1 MSRMPMLRLLGLA
14 FVGLSLLITIAAPAG
29 ASDERAIELAQ
40 EAELAQEVD
49 ASNQIRILA
58 ISGLIDPVLS
68 DFILTELDQAEADGV
83 LALVLTMDSNGTV
96 LNDEDYLELAT
107 RLDQASVQIARWIET
122 GGAALGGSG
131 ELLGTADVIGVSVG
145 ARIGETGD
153 RRLPDSFGDAFGDAT
168 DRLQRVSISAEEA
181 ITLGIS
187 TGPLENAS
195 VLRIFVQEIPGY
207 VAPTPTDED
216 PEGLSQARFV
226 NLSLTQQ
233 LFHTVSSP
241 EVAYLFFVGGL
252 AILIFE
258 LFVAG
263 VGVAGMIG
271 AAMLALG
278 SYGLGAL
285 PTRWWG
291 IALLIAALVAMAID
305 IQTNVPRLYS
315 ALGIA
320 LFVLG
325 TWFLYDG
332 VTMSWLTGLFGIV
345 GAVLYAY
352 TGMPSMVRTRFSTPT
367 IGRKWMIGKL
377 GEATSDLRPDGTI
390 VIDDTPWQA
399 ITNRATPLSAG
410 DRVRVVG
417 IDRLLLEVEPEEG
430 GARDYRERATSDE

>member
-1 MSRMPMLRLLGLA
+1 MS
-14 FVGLSLLITIAAPAG
+14 APAVS
-29 ASDERAIELAQ
+29 AQSDPEPIVEPAGVAT
-40 EAELAQEVD
+40 D
-49 ASNQIRILA
+49 NQIRILA
-58 ISGLIDPVLS
+58 ISGLLDPVLS
-68 DFILTELDQAEADGV
+68 DFILTELDRAEADNV
-83 LALVLTMDSNGTV
+83 LALVLTLDSKASV
-96 LNDEDYLELAT
+96 LSDEDYLELAT
-107 RLDQASVQIARWIET
+107 RLENASVQIVIWVDT
-122 GGAALGGSG
+122 SGAALGGAA
-131 ELLGTADVIGVSVG
+131 ELLGTADLVGVSVG
-145 ARIGETGD
+145 ARIGETGPA
-153 RRLPDSFGDAFGDAT
+153 RLPASFGPAFGDAT
-168 DRLQRVSISAEEA
+168 ERLRDVSITAEEA

-187 TGPLENAS
+187 NGPLEETS

-216 PEGLSQARFV
+216 PAGLSQAQFV

-271 AAMLALG
+271 AVMMALG

-305 IQTNVPRLYS
+305 IQTNVPRFYS
-315 ALGIA
+315 ALGVG

-325 TWFLYDG
+325 TWFLYTDG
-332 VTMSWLTGLFGIV
+332 VSMSWITGLFGIV

-367 IGRKWMIGKL
+367 IGRKWMIGKM
-377 GEATSDLRPDGTI
+377 GEATSDLRPDGT
-390 VIDDTPWQA
+390 VLIDDTPWRA
-399 ITNRATPLSAG
+399 ITNRATPLAEG

-430 GARDYRERATSDE
+430 GAKDYRDRGPKEEPVELDPETTEA